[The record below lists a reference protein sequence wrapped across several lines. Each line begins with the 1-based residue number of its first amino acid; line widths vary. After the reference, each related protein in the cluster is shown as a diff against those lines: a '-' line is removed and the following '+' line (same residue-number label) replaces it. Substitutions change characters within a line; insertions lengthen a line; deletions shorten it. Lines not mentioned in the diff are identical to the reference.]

1 MPLKLV
7 FIFMVFFSLLGFLQ
21 KQPREKVKVDF
32 INQLH
37 GDFSFAQNWS
47 YPLGVERKEDGKAGC
62 ADGGFCPERCYNML
76 DSNGIVLKDSATLFY
91 RLLDTSH
98 LYHTLLCEANAY
110 EFAGADYFHVYKDS
124 GKFFGFSETG
134 IATHSSLE
142 LDYRNGRL
150 KAFVVLNSIMQ
161 SNGKQIFNATSGYL
175 KIDRTY
181 FNRDT
186 LKAFFDFQFYN
197 HLEPKNPLWWKGWI
211 YSPIQTFKKQ

>member
-1 MPLKLV
+1 
-7 FIFMVFFSLLGFLQ
+7 
-21 KQPREKVKVDF
+21 
-32 INQLH
+32 
-37 GDFSFAQNWS
+37 
-47 YPLGVERKEDGKAGC
+47 
-62 ADGGFCPERCYNML
+62 
-76 DSNGIVLKDSATLFY
+76 
-91 RLLDTSH
+91 LLDTSH